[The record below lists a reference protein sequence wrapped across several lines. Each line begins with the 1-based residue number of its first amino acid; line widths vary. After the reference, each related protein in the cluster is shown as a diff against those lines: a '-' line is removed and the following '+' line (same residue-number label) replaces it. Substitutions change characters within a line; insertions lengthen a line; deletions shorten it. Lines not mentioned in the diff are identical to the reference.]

1 MKNANLVSL
10 TCCWL
15 ALAFTSGCGARE
27 STLPAPPKTV
37 SEYFTIRVGD
47 RAVRMQVAVLPMEM
61 EHGLMGRRDLGPDDG
76 MIFVY
81 PEPQTMS
88 FWMHNTPT
96 PLDIGFFTPAGELE
110 EIYPLLPFDERTVR
124 SHDDHLQFAL
134 EMNQN
139 WYREHGLKPGAKLDL
154 TALAAALRARDLDP
168 KKFGLEKN

>member
-1 MKNANLVSL
+1 MG
-10 TCCWL
+10 L
-15 ALAFTSGCGARE
+15 ALMFAALGCGSKA
-27 STLPAPPKTV
+27 PATTPKSV
-37 SEYFTIRVGD
+37 ADYFPIKVGD
-47 RAVRMQVAVLPMEM
+47 RVVRMQLAVLEQEQ
-61 EHGLMGRRDLGPDDG
+61 EHGLMERTDLAADAG
-76 MIFVY
+76 MIFIY
-81 PEPQTMS
+81 GTTQRMS

-139 WYREHGLKPGAKLDL
+139 WYREHGVKPGAKIDL
-154 TALAAALRARDLDP
+154 AALASALRARDLDP